1 MTAWNNVIGHEWAV
15 QLLSGAIQHD
25 RIGHAYLITGSDQIG
40 KTTLARLFAQA
51 LNCEADSIKRPC
63 GECRTCKLI
72 AADRH
77 PDVRL
82 LEPEISGRG
91 KQSIKIKTIRALQ
104 QDLNLSPYEGR
115 RKIGI
120 ITRFDTANLNA
131 ANAFLKT
138 LEEPPGNVILILTAI
153 SAEIL
158 LPTIQSRCRVIGLR
172 PLPTQLIEEGLMTR
186 WGVNPEDANL
196 LSHLAAGRL
205 GWAVEASQNPS
216 ILQQRKIEIEQLGE
230 AVNGRHYERFAL
242 ANKLSRKPENL
253 PSILKTWLSWWHDL
267 LLIVHGENGRFI
279 EISNIDQQLELQTLA
294 KKWNSEQILSSL
306 RQTELA
312 LWQLQRNA
320 NTRLVIENL
329 LLIYPKSS
337 LMNNIG
343 VSAE

>member
-1 MTAWNNVIGHEWAV
+1 MTAWNNVVGHEWAV
-15 QLLSGAIQHD
+15 QLLVGAIQHD
-25 RIGHAYLITGSDQIG
+25 RVGHAYLITGPDQIG

-51 LNCEADSIKRPC
+51 LNCEADSGKRPC
-63 GECRTCKLI
+63 GICRTCRLI
-72 AADRH
+72 AVDRH

-82 LEPEISGRG
+82 LEPEVSGRG

-120 ITRFDTANLNA
+120 IKRFDTANLNA

-138 LEEPPGNVILILTAI
+138 LEEPPGSVILILTAI
-153 SAEIL
+153 SAEAL
-158 LPTIQSRCRVIGLR
+158 LSTIQSRCRVIGLR
-172 PLPTQLIEEGLMTR
+172 PLSTQLIEEGLMTR

-216 ILQQRKIEIEQLGE
+216 ILQRRKVEIEQLDE
-230 AVNGRHYERFAL
+230 AVSGRRYERFSL

-267 LLIVHGENGRFI
+267 LLIVHGGNDRNV
-279 EISNIDQQLELQTLA
+279 EISNIDQQLKLHKLA
-294 KKWNSEQILSSL
+294 KEWSSDQVLSSL

-329 LLIYPKSS
+329 LLIYPKGAS
-337 LMNNIG
+337 
-343 VSAE
+343 